1 MSEVPDVVKNDRD
14 YEYGFHD
21 DVKPAYST
29 GRGLTESTVREI
41 SAAKHEPQ
49 WMLDY
54 RLNAYHEY
62 LKMPM
67 PKFGPDLTKLDLKDM
82 LYYQK
87 MTDKK
92 FRDWKEVPADL
103 KRTFDR
109 LGVPEAERKY
119 LAGSSAQ
126 YESEVVYHNMRKDFE
141 KLGIIFTDT
150 DTALHDY
157 PELFKKW
164 FGKLVKPTDNKF
176 AALNAAVWSGGSFI
190 YVPKGVQTKTPIQS
204 YFRLNAE
211 NSGQFERT
219 LIIVEDGASVDYV
232 EGCTAPNYSS
242 DSLHAAV
249 VEVNVEPNAYC
260 RYTTIQNWSDNVYS
274 LETKR
279 AAAAENATMEWV
291 DGNLGSKVTMKYPSV
306 YLNGE
311 GARGTMLSIAV
322 ASNGIH
328 QDSGARMIHNAK
340 NTSSSI
346 VSKSIAKTGGATDYR
361 GTVRFAKHS
370 DGSKAHVECDTIIM
384 DDQSS
389 SNTIPYNEIDS
400 ANVAMEHEAKVSKI
414 SEEQLYYL
422 MSRGISEAKA
432 TEMIIMGFVEPFTK
446 QLPMEYAVE
455 LNRLI
460 SFEMEGSIG

>member
-1 MSEVPDVVKNDRD
+1 MAGAADVLNDQE
-14 YEYGFHD
+14 YEFGFHD
-21 DVKPAYST
+21 NIEPIYST
-29 GRGLTESTVREI
+29 GRGLTEETVRQI
-41 SAAKHEPQ
+41 SAEKDEPE
-49 WMLDY
+49 WMLEY
-54 RLNAYHEY
+54 RLKCYHEY
-62 LKMPM
+62 INMLLPQ
-67 PKFGPDLTKLDLKDM
+67 FGPDLSQLNLDEM

-92 FRDWKEVPADL
+92 FRDWDDVPEDL

-126 YESEVVYHNMRKDFE
+126 YESEVVYHNMKDEFE
-141 KLGIIFTDT
+141 KQGIIFTDT
-150 DTALHDY
+150 DSALKEY

-164 FGKLVKPTDNKF
+164 FGKLVQPTDNKF
-176 AALNAAVWSGGSFI
+176 AALNGAVWSGGSFI
-190 YVPKGVQTKTPIQS
+190 YVPKGVKVMTPIQS
-204 YFRLNAE
+204 YFRLNYE
-211 NSGQFERT
+211 NTGQFERT
-219 LIIVEDGASVDYV
+219 LIIVDEGASVDYV

-249 VEVNVEPNAYC
+249 VEVNVLPDAYC

-279 AAAAENATMEWV
+279 AAADKNATMEWV

-328 QDSGARMIHNAK
+328 QDSGARMIHNAPK
-340 NTSSSI
+340 TSSSI
-346 VSKSIAKTGGATDYR
+346 ISKSISRTGGSTDYR
-361 GTVRFAKHS
+361 GTVRFAKNS
-370 DGSKAHVECDTIIM
+370 SGSKAHVECDTIIM

-389 SNTIPYNEIDS
+389 SNTIPYNEIDNP
-400 ANVAMEHEAKVSKI
+400 NVAMEHEAKVSKI
-414 SEEQLYYL
+414 SEKQLYYL
-422 MSRGISEAKA
+422 MSRGLSEKKA

-446 QLPMEYAVE
+446 ELPMEYAVE

>member
-1 MSEVPDVVKNDRD
+1 M
-14 YEYGFHD
+14 
-21 DVKPAYST
+21 
-29 GRGLTESTVREI
+29 
-41 SAAKHEPQ
+41 
-49 WMLDY
+49 
-54 RLNAYHEY
+54 
-62 LKMPM
+62 
-67 PKFGPDLTKLDLKDM
+67 
-82 LYYQK
+82 
-87 MTDKK
+87 
-92 FRDWKEVPADL
+92 
-103 KRTFDR
+103 
-109 LGVPEAERKY
+109 
-119 LAGSSAQ
+119 
-126 YESEVVYHNMRKDFE
+126 
-141 KLGIIFTDT
+141 
-150 DTALHDY
+150 
-157 PELFKKW
+157 
-164 FGKLVKPTDNKF
+164 
-176 AALNAAVWSGGSFI
+176 
-190 YVPKGVQTKTPIQS
+190 PKGVKTKTPIQS

-211 NSGQFERT
+211 NTGQFERT
-219 LIIVEDGASVDYV
+219 LIIVDEGASVDYV

-249 VEVNVEPNAYC
+249 VEVNVCKDAYC

-346 VSKSIAKTGGATDYR
+346 VSKSIAKTGGSTDYR
-361 GTVRFAKHS
+361 GTVRFGKHS

-389 SNTIPYNEIDS
+389 SDTIPYNEIDN
-400 ANVAMEHEAKVSKI
+400 AHVAMEHEAKVSKI

-432 TEMIIMGFVEPFTK
+432 NEMIIMGFVEPFTK